1 MPRQSR
7 WAPRARRDS
16 DPRPGEPRV
25 GRSRRRRAPPRLAF
39 LAGLL
44 LGLPVAGAHD
54 LTPGTSQ
61 PHAPLKLQ
69 DIGGLEHDLGQLRG
83 RVVLVHF
90 WASWCAP
97 CLQEMPSLKRLA
109 STEGPESLAVLA
121 VNVGESELRAKA
133 FSKRLGIDFPVLL
146 DKDSAVFDGWG
157 ATVLPTTY
165 VLDGE
170 GRVRLVG
177 RGPQEWDTAEM
188 LQTLES
194 LRGGG

>member
-1 MPRQSR
+1 MPRPSR
-7 WAPRARRDS
+7 WAPRTRRDAA
-16 DPRPGEPRV
+16 PQPVEPRV
-25 GRSRRRRAPPRLAF
+25 GRSGRRRAPLRLAF

-44 LGLPVAGAHD
+44 LGLPVAGAQD
-54 LTPGTSQ
+54 LAPGTAE
-61 PHAPLKLQ
+61 PHAPLKLR
-69 DIGGLEHDLGQLRG
+69 DLGGLEHDLGQLRG

-90 WASWCAP
+90 WASRCAP

-109 STEGPESLAVLA
+109 STEGPESLSVIA

-133 FSKRLGIDFPVLL
+133 FSKRLGIEFPVLL

-157 ATVLPTTY
+157 ARVLPTTY
-165 VLDGE
+165 ILDGK